1 MTINEN
7 IHDIAICICSSQNY
21 TWRAAA
27 AAAAMDSVLKNF
39 KEGEQG
45 VSCTLFFNF

>member
-7 IHDIAICICSSQNY
+7 IHDIAICTCSSQNY